1 MLSASL
7 LSVNDAHS
15 LLNYFFMLLCS
26 SVAALSVKT
35 IFRSAFTA
43 KEKKKKTGEK
53 NLSFTSQSAS
63 SITESRRPLISISA
77 QLKQV
82 TVLLENHWE
91 LLEVFFL
98 NLNREQKQIT
108 TKQDKPCIPIP
119 HCKLTVLR
127 KHLMLI
133 FMVHFIFTLHCYE

>member
-1 MLSASL
+1 MTHTVCLITFSCYSAAPSQHSVLRPASGL
-7 LSVNDAHS
+7 L
-15 LLNYFFMLLCS
+15 LQL
-26 SVAALSVKT
+26 K
-35 IFRSAFTA
+35 
-43 KEKKKKTGEK
+43 KKKKTGEK
-53 NLSFTSQSAS
+53 NLSFASQSAS

-98 NLNREQKQIT
+98 NLNREQKQII

-127 KHLMLI
+127 KHLMGI